1 MFLCA
6 HRILIAR
13 SVLALMLFAQA
24 AIAWSACDWLARA
37 PERVVRAA
45 AEHAGCE
52 SLGTSASSA
61 APVCLAHCLSD
72 KQAPNKPAPEA
83 PWMPAAVALVVML
96 PVDTVSDRD
105 FARESKQVI
114 GTGPPRR
121 ILLQS
126 FQI

>member
-1 MFLCA
+1 MRLFV

-24 AIAWSACDWLARA
+24 SVAWAACDWLARA
-37 PERVVRAA
+37 PERVLRVA

-52 SLGTSASSA
+52 NVGTSATSA

-72 KQAPNKPAPEA
+72 KQALNKVAPDV
-83 PWMPAAVALVVML
+83 PQVPAAVLIVML
-96 PVDTVSDRD
+96 PVGTVSDRD
-105 FARESKQVI
+105 FARESNQVI